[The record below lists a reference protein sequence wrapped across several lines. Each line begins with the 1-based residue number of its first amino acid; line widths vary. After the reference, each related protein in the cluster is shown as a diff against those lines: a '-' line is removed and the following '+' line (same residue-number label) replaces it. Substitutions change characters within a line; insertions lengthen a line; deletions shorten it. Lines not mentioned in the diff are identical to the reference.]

1 MNNWKDGLKGLGTS
15 AARALASGAKTVI
28 NTTQEHIKESAR
40 KRQIVDKFYAGTIK
54 ELARQRGLHSDS
66 FFEDKPTLDDYKD
79 SIVSNLSLTE
89 LIEFARK
96 KKIDIRDVTNEIDKE
111 TARKEQK
118 ELEKDINLG
127 DEFKKVAQCIRD
139 FKPLKN
145 YRGEYMFQAELTQY
159 LRRDFPS
166 THIEVQRGS
175 SRPDIDVNGIGIEI
189 KGPTYESDLVTL
201 FDKLG
206 RYPQW
211 FPKGIIIVLFD
222 VNVNSHRYE
231 EWLNSVKSTKFH
243 GLTNLEIIKK

>member
-96 KKIDIRDVTNEIDKE
+96 KKIVH
-111 TARKEQK
+111 
-118 ELEKDINLG
+118 
-127 DEFKKVAQCIRD
+127 F
-139 FKPLKN
+139 LK
-145 YRGEYMFQAELTQY
+145 Q
-159 LRRDFPS
+159 
-166 THIEVQRGS
+166 I
-175 SRPDIDVNGIGIEI
+175 
-189 KGPTYESDLVTL
+189 
-201 FDKLG
+201 
-206 RYPQW
+206 
-211 FPKGIIIVLFD
+211 PK
-222 VNVNSHRYE
+222 N
-231 EWLNSVKSTKFH
+231 KSI
-243 GLTNLEIIKK
+243 LEIGCGSGWARRLP